1 MNRHSIFF
9 KLNLIF
15 IFALGALIAL
25 FAMMVKEIESQEM
38 RMLEKKAVK
47 CEADI
52 RKIVVQSGS
61 SLQKRLEE
69 HGYETILHPEEINVN
84 LRPLFLP
91 PPPAFPQ
98 SLKERIE
105 DGRLR
110 IYRDESKIYFE
121 LVGPKSSRMVAA
133 PIETYRP
140 KWIAI
145 FFGGMTGI
153 IFLLYWTLRRSL
165 IPLKTL
171 AEQIRRFGEGEM
183 NISTR
188 SDKRDEIAF
197 VANRFDATVKK
208 INAMKEARTLF
219 MRNIMH
225 ELKTPITKGKLS
237 VALLKEEQ
245 EAKILQRAFNR
256 MEHLIQEMAEMEMIT
271 SQSLDL
277 KSTECDFRSLAKDA
291 ANLLFID
298 EEKIAISCHSCFI
311 EADYNMMV
319 IVLKNLID
327 NAIKYGTEEK
337 VHLCFRK
344 GVLEVIN
351 RGEPMS
357 ESFEKILE
365 PFMRDGNGVSKES
378 FGLGLYIVRSI
389 LEAHGATLSYRYE
402 KGYHIFSITG
412 LKRVRRPSQKAK
424 AYTEPKTD
432 RKCIR

>member
-15 IFALGALIAL
+15 LFALGALIAL
-25 FAMMVKEIESQEM
+25 FAMMVKEIEGQEM
-38 RMLEKKAVK
+38 KMLEKKAVK

-52 RKIVVQSGS
+52 RKIIVQNGAP
-61 SLQKRLEE
+61 LQKRLEE
-69 HGYETILHPEEINVN
+69 HGYTPIPHPEEINVN
-84 LRPLFLP
+84 LRPIFQP
-91 PPPAFPQ
+91 PPPSFSPT
-98 SLKERIE
+98 LKERIE

-110 IYRDESKIYFE
+110 IYRDDKRIYFE

-153 IFLLYWTLRRSL
+153 IILLYWTLRRSL

-171 AEQIRRFGEGEM
+171 AKQITRFGEGDM
-183 NISTR
+183 DISTR

-197 VANRFDATVKK
+197 VANQFDATVKK

-245 EAKILQRAFNR
+245 EAKILQRAFSR
-256 MEHLIQEMAEMEMIT
+256 MEHLIHEMAEMELIT
-271 SQSLDL
+271 SRSLDL
-277 KSTECDFRSLAKDA
+277 KTGECDFRSLAKDA
-291 ANLLFID
+291 ASLLFID
-298 EEKIAISCHSCFI
+298 EERIAISCHSCLI

-337 VHLCFRK
+337 VHLSFRK
-344 GVLEVIN
+344 GVIEVIN
-351 RGEPMS
+351 KGEPIS
-357 ESFEKILE
+357 ESFEKLLE
-365 PFMRDGNGVSKES
+365 PFSRDENGQNRES

-389 LEAHGATLSYRYE
+389 LEAHGATLSHRYE

-412 LKRVRRPSQKAK
+412 LKRVRKQTQK
-424 AYTEPKTD
+424 
-432 RKCIR
+432 R

>member
-38 RMLEKKAVK
+38 RILEKKAIE

-52 RKIVVQSGS
+52 RKIIVQNGTP
-61 SLQKRLEE
+61 LKERFEE
-69 HGYETILHPEEINVN
+69 HGYTVIEHPEEINVN
-84 LRPLFLP
+84 LRPIFQP
-91 PPPAFPQ
+91 PPPSFSPA
-98 SLKERIE
+98 LRERIE

-110 IYRDESKIYFE
+110 IYRDDSRIYFE

-133 PIETYRP
+133 PIEVYRP
-140 KWIAI
+140 KWIAL

-153 IFLLYWTLRRSL
+153 IILLYWTLRRSL

-171 AEQIRRFGEGEM
+171 AKQIRRFGEGETD
-183 NISTR
+183 ISTL
-188 SDKRDEIAF
+188 SNKRDEIAF
-197 VANRFDATVKK
+197 VANQFDATVKK

-245 EAKILQRAFNR
+245 EAKILQRAFSR
-256 MEHLIQEMAEMEMIT
+256 MEHLIHEMAEMEMIT
-271 SQSLDL
+271 SRSLDL
-277 KSTECDFRSLAKDA
+277 KSGVCDFRSLVKDA
-291 ANLLFID
+291 ANLLFI
-298 EEKIAISCHSCFI
+298 EEERIVVSCRSCHI

-327 NAIKYGTEEK
+327 NAIKYGSEDK
-337 VHLCFRK
+337 VHLSFRK
-344 GVLEVIN
+344 GTLEVIN

-357 ESFEKILE
+357 ESFEKLLE
-365 PFMRDGNGVSKES
+365 PFSRDENGDRRES

-389 LEAHGATLSYRYE
+389 LEAHGATLSHRYE
-402 KGYHIFSITG
+402 KGYHIFSIDG
-412 LKRVRRPSQKAK
+412 LKTVK
-424 AYTEPKTD
+424 
-432 RKCIR
+432 RK